1 VDDLGWVAVLPQ
13 ISGDDLILREKD
25 MRSRTVSSKS
35 ELREARESGVEEII
49 VTGRLADQLHTANK
63 VTKVS
68 AMTLVV
74 LTTALLALPFSGGA
88 TVAAV
93 APIAT
98 LTGIDIAVIISAS
111 AIGLALVL
119 AVYRGYDEIEYENGR
134 LTLRRKRV
142 GV

>member
-25 MRSRTVSSKS
+25 MHSRTVSSKS
-35 ELREARESGVEEII
+35 ELREARESGVDEII

-98 LTGIDIAVIISAS
+98 LTGMDIAVIISAS